1 MENIWLATRAGFSHI
16 CLPAPAP
23 FGVKKATFW
32 CMAASRPTRKTRKF
46 DVHACFAGMNI
57 KFPDSAGFCGFTAL
71 PGDKSP
77 GKTAM
82 PCEQG

>member
-1 MENIWLATRAGFSHI
+1 
-16 CLPAPAP
+16 
-23 FGVKKATFW
+23 
-32 CMAASRPTRKTRKF
+32 MAATGPTRKTRKF